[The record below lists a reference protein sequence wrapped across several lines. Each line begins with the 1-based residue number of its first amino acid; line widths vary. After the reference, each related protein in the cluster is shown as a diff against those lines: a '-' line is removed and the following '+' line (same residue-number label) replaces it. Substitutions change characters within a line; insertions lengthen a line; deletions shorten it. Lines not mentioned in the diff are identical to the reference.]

1 MDLIVGAGFLGTRL
15 MEYLS
20 PRASA
25 PIVAA
30 VRDPAA
36 AVPMARAEYVACD
49 VTSPA
54 DVARLVR
61 VCGGEALTVFYFAAC
76 HNVDHLYLYPEEAR
90 RVNVE
95 ALSRFLDT
103 VPGIEKFFFASTD
116 CVYGESP
123 PGGAPFKETDAC
135 APINEYGRQ
144 KLAAEAIVRAH
155 GGTAVRFSYMMG
167 PSPLKKRH
175 FYDTLAEKLAAGEPI
190 EMLDGMARSALSY
203 ETAAG
208 LLARLAALPAGRLPD
223 TVNLCGDREYTK
235 YELGLKIAAACGA
248 DPALVRRL
256 PEAAGQAFFKDRRAR
271 RIAMDNTRLKTLL
284 GLGAVDFEGVTEC

>member
-1 MDLIVGAGFLGTRL
+1 MYLIVGAGFIGT
-15 MEYLS
+15 YLIKTLS
-20 PRASA
+20 EHTGG
-25 PIVAA
+25 PILAA

-36 AVPMARAEYVACD
+36 AAPFPHTEYLRCD
-49 VTSPA
+49 VTDPA
-54 DVARLVR
+54 DVTLLAER
-61 VCGGEALTVFYFAAC
+61 CGGEPLTVFYFAAC

-123 PGGAPFKETDAC
+123 PGGAPFKETAAC

-167 PSPLKKRH
+167 TSPLKKRH
-175 FYDTLAEKLAAGEPI
+175 F
-190 EMLDGMARSALSY
+190 
-203 ETAAG
+203 
-208 LLARLAALPAGRLPD
+208 
-223 TVNLCGDREYTK
+223 
-235 YELGLKIAAACGA
+235 
-248 DPALVRRL
+248 
-256 PEAAGQAFFKDRRAR
+256 
-271 RIAMDNTRLKTLL
+271 
-284 GLGAVDFEGVTEC
+284 